1 VQPKI
6 GEAKIRH
13 LVTQKVAPLQ
23 HHRPFSMQ
31 TILPQANL
39 VNDGQPPSI
48 ETNQPNINHSEL
60 SISVA
65 DIRFE
70 KEDNEKELKK
80 EDGQKDW
87 PNSSR
92 EESKGNNGEN
102 DGTVKFRPFATL
114 QRPDKTK
121 VPFYFIELI

>member
-1 VQPKI
+1 
-6 GEAKIRH
+6 
-13 LVTQKVAPLQ
+13 
-23 HHRPFSMQ
+23 MQ
-31 TILPQANL
+31 TILPQTNL
-39 VNDGQPPSI
+39 ANDGQSQSI

-70 KEDNEKELKK
+70 KEDNEKEIK
-80 EDGQKDW
+80 EGNGQKDW

-92 EESKGNNGEN
+92 EEDKGNNGGN
-102 DGTVKFRPFATL
+102 DGPVKFRPFATL

-121 VPFYFIELI
+121 VHLIKLVKF